1 MFLYIEI
8 FVFGQA
14 LSLKTDFNQA
24 KRGAYTFSF
33 CNQALEPSLE
43 GSRLV
48 SLWM

>member
-14 LSLKTDFNQA
+14 LSQKTDFSRA

-33 CNQALEPSLE
+33 CNQAPEPSPE

-48 SLWM
+48 SL

>member
-14 LSLKTDFNQA
+14 LSKKTDFNRA
-24 KRGAYTFSF
+24 KRGTYTFSF
-33 CNQALEPSLE
+33 CNQAAVPSIE

-48 SLWM
+48 SL

>member
-14 LSLKTDFNQA
+14 LSYKTDFNRA

-33 CNQALEPSLE
+33 CNQAPSLV
-43 GSRLV
+43 LKV
-48 SLWM
+48 LD